1 MYAVSL
7 SISSHQQKLL
17 TMRKV
22 EHITVRVFNVFSFSL
37 YIIILVTDNKIRV
50 FIVRLI
56 VS

>member
-22 EHITVRVFNVFSFSL
+22 EHITVRVFNVLSFSL
-37 YIIILVTDNKIRV
+37 YITILVTDNKIKV
-50 FIVRLI
+50 FIIRSI